1 MYNQEPLF
9 DDDSIYFDEDGHD
22 YRTGPKHPGL
32 KAWLDDLP
40 DVREQ
45 DLYRI
50 DVHFVDRVESFYQ
63 VMVHKESEA
72 LEVLDLMFLGVSGGL
87 YGEGATRIA
96 LFTPENEGERGL
108 LAELPVTDAAT

>member
-9 DDDSIYFDEDGHD
+9 NDDSMYIDEDGHD

-40 DVREQ
+40 DVRNE

-50 DVHFVDRVESFYQ
+50 DVHFVNRVESFYQ
-63 VMVHKESEA
+63 VMAHKKSEA
-72 LEVLDLMFLGVSGGL
+72 IEAFDVMFLGVSGAV
-87 YGEGATRIA
+87 YGDGAISIA
-96 LFTPENEGERGL
+96 LFAPEVEGKRKKLADL
-108 LAELPVTDAAT
+108 LIPGI

>member
-1 MYNQEPLF
+1 MYNQDPLF
-9 DDDSIYFDEDGHD
+9 DDDSIYIDEDGHD

-32 KAWLDDLP
+32 KAWLDELP
-40 DVREQ
+40 DVRNE

-50 DVHFVDRVESFYQ
+50 DVHFADRVESLYQ

-72 LEVLDLMFLGVSGGL
+72 LEVLDLIFLGVSGGL

-96 LFTPENEGERGL
+96 LFTPEVEGKRKK
-108 LAELPVTDAAT
+108 LADLPIPQV